1 MNITIQN
8 NHLAKISANLER
20 SVLPLSNG
28 VLFFIRSYMK
38 NSKTFGDM

>member
-8 NHLAKISANLER
+8 NHLAKISAYLER

-28 VLFFIRSYMK
+28 VLFFIRSYMNDTK
-38 NSKTFGDM
+38 KIGDV